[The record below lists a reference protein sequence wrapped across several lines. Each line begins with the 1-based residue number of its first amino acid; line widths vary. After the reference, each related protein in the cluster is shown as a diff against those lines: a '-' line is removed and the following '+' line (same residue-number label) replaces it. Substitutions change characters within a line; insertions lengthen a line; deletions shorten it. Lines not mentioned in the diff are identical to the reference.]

1 MHRVCI
7 RLYVRKMY
15 TRSVITTAGLSRPV
29 LESWTPN
36 PFNKSGMTHQCYGRG
51 REVWRLTRRTKNDA
65 LDRWMSRRLGSRPSA
80 EWLGPCARDQFPSS
94 PSRAWILS
102 GWGAGRRFGSAFDRG
117 MHRGTAG
124 SSLPL
129 DGRSIFCSFAGGSG
143 AAPWAWRA
151 ASATGQRAG
160 GRLGSGFGR
169 AVNRGRISSALGPH
183 ASGDVSIFDGS
194 SWAGSSKG
202 SGRPAWARLPSPS
215 PSLSMMLNVP
225 RSASG
230 GSAAGSTS
238 PPSPSSR
245 TWILSGWGAGRRFG
259 SAFDRGMHK
268 GTAGSSLP
276 LDGRSIFCS
285 FAGGSGAAPWAW
297 RAASAPRSGVGS
309 VASDSWAGSGHTM
322 HATVPRGTS
331 CRLECPQVP
340 CSPHSSVF
348 RPQGKVLHGPGP
360 QVLKSHGS
368 WAFPRVSWFLG
379 RLLA

>member
-80 EWLGPCARDQFPSS
+80 EWWGPCARDQVPSS

-117 MHRGTAG
+117 MHR
-124 SSLPL
+124 
-129 DGRSIFCSFAGGSG
+129 
-143 AAPWAWRA
+143 
-151 ASATGQRAG
+151 
-160 GRLGSGFGR
+160 
-169 AVNRGRISSALGPH
+169 
-183 ASGDVSIFDGS
+183 
-194 SWAGSSKG
+194 
-202 SGRPAWARLPSPS
+202 
-215 PSLSMMLNVP
+215 
-225 RSASG
+225 
-230 GSAAGSTS
+230 
-238 PPSPSSR
+238 
-245 TWILSGWGAGRRFG
+245 
-259 SAFDRGMHK
+259 